1 MLLIF
6 PFAYLLSFFL
16 SLRGLWQKKTNA
28 IFIYVIAGLPI
39 YNTALSIVYGYKLKS
54 WIPVLQSCKELLIV
68 VALIVAIWNYR
79 KKLIPHRLDYW
90 ILAFLGYTALYV
102 LLPIGK
108 YDVLQKLVALKSLSF
123 FTIIYFVGRLLDTS
137 NFSLQKILYAVGVLA
152 FFAAC
157 LLAFEV
163 ITYTHFQTH
172 IGYAFFN
179 QDYYGLDV
187 GGHYGLSWSFEIND
201 GLKRF
206 ASFFANP
213 LELAG
218 STLVAT
224 SLWLAVYTTSNNKL
238 EITKTGWI
246 IAGLTLFALL
256 TALSRSSLAGYFILL
271 YAYALITRKKE
282 ILYFIYA
289 LVGIG
294 VVYLFYVLNDRNVYE
309 YIISTVQL
317 SDSSSIGH
325 VLEWLEGIQS
335 IVTSPLG
342 LGLGESGRVAAA
354 VQENVGGENQFIIVG
369 VQTGIISLLVYV
381 GIYVVVVSA
390 CYRAYKLYEGATKKM
405 ALALFVLK
413 LSFIFP
419 LMTSNFDSYSYILY
433 LTWLLTGIFITSV
446 GSQTLNTAHETSG
459 SRHTRAAQ

>member
-6 PFAYLLSFFL
+6 PFAYLLSFLL
-16 SLRGLWQKKTNA
+16 SLRAILQQKVNA
-28 IFIYVIAGLPI
+28 IFMYVIAGLPI

-54 WIPVLQSCKELLIV
+54 WIPVLQSFKELLIIVALV
-68 VALIVAIWNYR
+68 VAVWNYR

-90 ILAFLGYTALYV
+90 ILAFLAYTALYV
-102 LLPIGK
+102 ILPIGK
-108 YDVLQKLVALKSLSF
+108 YGLLQKLVALKSLSF
-123 FTIIYFVGRLLDTS
+123 FSIIYFVGRLLDTS
-137 NFSLQKILYAVGVLA
+137 QFSIQKILYAVGVLA

-157 LLAFEV
+157 LLAFEL

-224 SLWLAVYTTSNNKL
+224 SLWLAYYTSDYTTDKQQLNV
-238 EITKTGWI
+238 TKTGWI
-246 IAGLTLFALL
+246 IAGLTLFALI

-289 LVGIG
+289 LVGAG
-294 VVYLFYVLNDRNVYE
+294 VVYLLYILNDRNVYA
-309 YIISTVQL
+309 YIISTIQL

-325 VLEWLEGIQS
+325 LLEWVEGIQS

-354 VQENVGGENQFIIVG
+354 LQENVGGENQFIIVG
-369 VQTGIISLLVYV
+369 VQTGIVSLILYV
-381 GIYVVVVSA
+381 SIYVVIISA
-390 CYRAYKLYEGATKKM
+390 CYKAYTRGDGAKKL
-405 ALALFVLK
+405 ALALFLMK

-433 LTWLLTGIFITSV
+433 LTWLLTGIFITTIS
-446 GSQTLNTAHETSG
+446 THETSD
-459 SRHTRAAQ
+459 SRHTGPAQ

>member
-79 KKLIPHRLDYW
+79 KKLISHRLDYW
-90 ILAFLGYTALYV
+90 ILAFLAYTALYV

-163 ITYTHFQTH
+163 VTYTHFQTH

-224 SLWLAVYTTSNNKL
+224 SLWLAVYTTTANKL

-369 VQTGIISLLVYV
+369 VQTGIISLLLYV
-381 GIYVVVVSA
+381 GIYVVVVST
-390 CYRAYKLYEGATKKM
+390 CYRAYKLYEGNTKKM

-459 SRHTRAAQ
+459 SRHTGAAQ

>member
-68 VALIVAIWNYR
+68 VALVVAIWNYR

-90 ILAFLGYTALYV
+90 ILAFLAYTVLYV

-108 YDVLQKLVALKSLSF
+108 YDLLQKLVALKSLSF

-137 NFSLQKILYAVGVLA
+137 DFSLQKILYAVGVLA

-163 ITYTHFQTH
+163 VTYTHFQTH

-325 VLEWLEGIQS
+325 LLEWVEGIQS

-369 VQTGIISLLVYV
+369 VQTGIISLLLYL

-390 CYRAYKLYEGATKKM
+390 CYRAYKLYEGNTKKM

-459 SRHTRAAQ
+459 SRNTRAAQ

>member
-1 MLLIF
+1 
-6 PFAYLLSFFL
+6 
-16 SLRGLWQKKTNA
+16 
-28 IFIYVIAGLPI
+28 
-39 YNTALSIVYGYKLKS
+39 
-54 WIPVLQSCKELLIV
+54 
-68 VALIVAIWNYR
+68 
-79 KKLIPHRLDYW
+79 
-90 ILAFLGYTALYV
+90 V

-163 ITYTHFQTH
+163 VTYTHFQTH

-224 SLWLAVYTTSNNKL
+224 SLWLAVYTSASKKL

-294 VVYLFYVLNDRNVYE
+294 VVYLFYVLNDRNIYE

-369 VQTGIISLLVYV
+369 VQTGIISLLLYV

-390 CYRAYKLYEGATKKM
+390 CYRAYKLYEGNTKKM

-459 SRHTRAAQ
+459 SRHTGVAQ

>member
-6 PFAYLLSFFL
+6 PFAYLLSFIL
-16 SLRGLWQKKTNA
+16 SLRALLLQKANA

-39 YNTALSIVYGYKLKS
+39 YNTALSIVYGYRLKS
-54 WIPVLQSCKELLIV
+54 WIPVLQSFKELLIIVALV
-68 VALIVAIWNYR
+68 VAVWNYR
-79 KKLIPHRLDYW
+79 KKLVPHRLDYW

-102 LLPIGK
+102 ILPIGK
-108 YDVLQKLVALKSLSF
+108 YDIVQKLVALKSLSF
-123 FTIIYFVGRLLDTS
+123 FTIIYFVGRLLDTTS
-137 NFSLQKILYAVGVLA
+137 FSLQKILYAVGVLA

-157 LLAFEV
+157 LLAFEL

-224 SLWLAVYTTSNNKL
+224 SLWLAYYTTDKQKL
-238 EITKTGWI
+238 DITKTGWI

-256 TALSRSSLAGYFILL
+256 TALSRSSLAGYFVLL
-271 YAYALITRKKE
+271 YAYVLITRKKE
-282 ILYFIYA
+282 ILYFIYT
-289 LVGIG
+289 LVAAG
-294 VVYLFYVLNDRNVYE
+294 VIYLVYLLNDRNIYD

-317 SDSSSIGH
+317 SDTSSVGH
-325 VLEWLEGIQS
+325 LLEWLEGIQS

-369 VQTGIISLLVYV
+369 VQTGIVSLFLYV

-390 CYRAYKLYEGATKKM
+390 CYRAYINVGSKL
-405 ALALFVLK
+405 ALALFLMK

-433 LTWLLTGIFITSV
+433 LTWLLTGIFISSIST
-446 GSQTLNTAHETSG
+446 HETSG
-459 SRHTRAAQ
+459 SRHTGLAQ

>member
-68 VALIVAIWNYR
+68 LALIVAIWNYR
-79 KKLIPHRLDYW
+79 KKLIPHRLDSW

-102 LLPIGK
+102 ILPIGK

-157 LLAFEV
+157 LLVFEV
-163 ITYTHFQTH
+163 VTYTHFQTH

-224 SLWLAVYTTSNNKL
+224 SLWLAVYTSASNKL

-309 YIISTVQL
+309 YIISTIQL

-369 VQTGIISLLVYV
+369 VQTGIISLLLYV

-390 CYRAYKLYEGATKKM
+390 CYRAYKLYEGNTKKM